1 MKAPLWIAALI
12 AIGGLPPA
20 RAAILTGPITNP
32 ANGHRYYLL
41 DQSSW
46 TAANQ
51 EAWQLGGHLTVIGDA
66 AENAWLLSK
75 FGTFGGVSRHL
86 WIGYT
91 DKATEG
97 TFRWVNGQPTKFTNW
112 SAGEPNNASVENCA
126 ELLGATGLQSVGL
139 AGQWND
145 IPDMPGYP
153 VFGIVE
159 VADMP
164 DTIPGLVVHPISSH
178 RYVLLTASS
187 WTAAEAKARQLGGDL
202 VTIND
207 AAEDAWI
214 KTTFGAFDGVSHD
227 LWIGFNDAA
236 QEAQFRWASGETS
249 TYTNWQPNEPNNA
262 GGNEHYG
269 QMSGVTGKWNDLYN
283 LGLGV
288 LGVVELPTAAL
299 NIEVASVHLS
309 WFADSTKTYQIQ
321 FSDTTNPSSWQNLGS
336 PVLGTGDRMTRN
348 EDVLGK
354 ADRLYRVIELP

>member
-1 MKAPLWIAALI
+1 
-12 AIGGLPPA
+12 
-20 RAAILTGPITNP
+20 
-32 ANGHRYYLL
+32 
-41 DQSSW
+41 
-46 TAANQ
+46 
-51 EAWQLGGHLTVIGDA
+51 
-66 AENAWLLSK
+66 
-75 FGTFGGVSRHL
+75 
-86 WIGYT
+86 
-91 DKATEG
+91 
-97 TFRWVNGQPTKFTNW
+97 
-112 SAGEPNNASVENCA
+112 
-126 ELLGATGLQSVGL
+126 
-139 AGQWND
+139 
-145 IPDMPGYP
+145 
-153 VFGIVE
+153 
-159 VADMP
+159 
-164 DTIPGLVVHPISSH
+164 
-178 RYVLLTASS
+178 
-187 WTAAEAKARQLGGDL
+187 
-202 VTIND
+202 VTLNE

-236 QEAQFRWASGETS
+236 QEGQFRWASGETS

-269 QMSGVTGKWNDLYN
+269 QMSGVTGRWNDLYN

-321 FSDTTNPSSWQNLGS
+321 FSDTTNPASWQNLGS